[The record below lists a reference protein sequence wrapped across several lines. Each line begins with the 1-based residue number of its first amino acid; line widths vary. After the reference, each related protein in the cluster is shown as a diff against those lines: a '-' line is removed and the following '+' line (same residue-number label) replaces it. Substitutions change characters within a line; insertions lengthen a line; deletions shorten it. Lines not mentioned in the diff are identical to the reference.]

1 MNDPTMTKVYL
12 SFCLIYFR
20 HFGLP
25 EKN

>member
-1 MNDPTMTKVYL
+1 MTKVYL